1 MTSSLCSV
9 DPGKLEQD
17 VHSAFSML
25 EQIRFVDALWSRRV
39 EDWSNDSDIKTQISN
54 RLGWLSVVDWIRPQ
68 VQKIERLA
76 KQIQTKDFSDIV
88 LLGMGGSSLSAEVM
102 CRIIDRPKEAP
113 RFLMLDSVDPV
124 EIRRALEKTSTSL
137 FIISSKSGTT
147 IETNLIAAEVRRR
160 LEAEGCTDL
169 GSRFIA
175 ITDENTDLHRYAV
188 DQRFR
193 EIFINPS
200 DVGGRYSALS
210 FFGLVPAGLL
220 GMPLETLLDQAVLMA
235 TACKNEKPQHNPG
248 LTLGVFIAVAAKA
261 GRDKLTLILPKR
273 LASLSLWIEQLIAE
287 STGKQ
292 DTGIVPITSESLLP
306 HYGTDRSAVVIE
318 LLGQE
323 TDPGIIARLKTTSCP
338 LLTIQMPDTNAL
350 GGEFFRW
357 EIAAATAGF
366 LLGVNPFNEPN
377 VQQSKKTTQK
387 LLDIYDASG
396 QLPLTE
402 PDTITKGANFLLS
415 DNARQQLKKKEPRHF
430 LELLTTDDY
439 LGLLAYLPT
448 SEIKIE
454 EILKK
459 FCIAVS
465 CIAGH
470 ATTLGYGP
478 RYLHSTGQLHKGGR
492 RNGLFIVITAKP
504 ENDLS
509 IPNKSYS
516 FGILQQAQAIGD
528 FVSLEEGQRRALL
541 IQLPTRDPDVLNDAL
556 TNLLP
561 KALTKSYQT
570 ES

>member
-9 DPGKLEQD
+9 DPGKLEKD

-39 EDWSNDSDIKTQISN
+39 ENWSNDSDIKTQISN

-76 KQIQTKDFSDIV
+76 KQIQAQDFSDIV

-102 CRIIDRPKEAP
+102 YRIIDRPKETP

-124 EIRRALEKTSTSL
+124 EIRRALAKTSTSL
-137 FIISSKSGTT
+137 FIVSSKSGTT
-147 IETNLIAAEVRRR
+147 IETSVIASEVYRR
-160 LEAEGCTDL
+160 LEAEGCTDI

-200 DVGGRYSALS
+200 DIGGRYSALS

-220 GMPLETLLDQAVLMA
+220 GMPLDTLLDQAVLMA

-292 DTGIVPITSESLLP
+292 DTGIVPITSDSLLP

-318 LLGQE
+318 LSDQE
-323 TDPGIIARLKTTSCP
+323 TDPEIVARLKTTFCP
-338 LLTIQMPDTNAL
+338 ILTIQMPDTNAL

-357 EIAAATAGF
+357 EIATATAGF

-377 VQQSKKTTQK
+377 VQQSKKTTTK
-387 LLDIYDASG
+387 LLDIYSASG

-402 PDTITKGANFLLS
+402 PDAITEGAKFLLS
-415 DNARQQLKKKEPRHF
+415 DSARQQLTNKEPHHF

-459 FCIAVS
+459 FCTAVS
-465 CIAGH
+465 CISGH

-528 FVSLEEGQRRALL
+528 FVSLEAGQRRALL

-556 TNLLP
+556 TKLLP
-561 KALTKSYQT
+561 KTLIKNFPT

>member
-1 MTSSLCSV
+1 M
-9 DPGKLEQD
+9 
-17 VHSAFSML
+17 
-25 EQIRFVDALWSRRV
+25 W
-39 EDWSNDSDIKTQISN
+39 
-54 RLGWLSVVDWIRPQ
+54 
-68 VQKIERLA
+68 
-76 KQIQTKDFSDIV
+76 
-88 LLGMGGSSLSAEVM
+88 
-102 CRIIDRPKEAP
+102 
-113 RFLMLDSVDPV
+113 
-124 EIRRALEKTSTSL
+124 
-137 FIISSKSGTT
+137 
-147 IETNLIAAEVRRR
+147 
-160 LEAEGCTDL
+160 
-169 GSRFIA
+169 
-175 ITDENTDLHRYAV
+175 
-188 DQRFR
+188 
-193 EIFINPS
+193 
-200 DVGGRYSALS
+200 
-210 FFGLVPAGLL
+210 
-220 GMPLETLLDQAVLMA
+220 
-235 TACKNEKPQHNPG
+235 
-248 LTLGVFIAVAAKA
+248 
-261 GRDKLTLILPKR
+261 
-273 LASLSLWIEQLIAE
+273 
-287 STGKQ
+287 
-292 DTGIVPITSESLLP
+292 
-306 HYGTDRSAVVIE
+306 
-318 LLGQE
+318 
-323 TDPGIIARLKTTSCP
+323 
-338 LLTIQMPDTNAL
+338 
-350 GGEFFRW
+350 
-357 EIAAATAGF
+357 
-366 LLGVNPFNEPN
+366 
-377 VQQSKKTTQK
+377 
-387 LLDIYDASG
+387 

>member
-17 VHSAFSML
+17 VHSAFAML

-39 EDWSNDSDIKTQISN
+39 EDWSNNSDIKTQISS
-54 RLGWLSVVDWIRPQ
+54 RLGWLSIIDWIQPQ
-68 VQKIERLA
+68 VQKIEQLA
-76 KQIQTKDFSDIV
+76 KQVQANDFSDIV
-88 LLGMGGSSLSAEVM
+88 LLGMGGSSLAAEVM
-102 CRIIDRPKEAP
+102 HRTIGRSKNAPK
-113 RFLMLDSVDPV
+113 FLMLDSVDPV
-124 EIRRALEKTSTSL
+124 EIRRALEKTATSL

-147 IETNLIAAEVRRR
+147 IETNSIAKEVRHR
-160 LEAEGCTDL
+160 LEAEGCTNL
-169 GSRFIA
+169 GSKFIA

-220 GMPLETLLDQAVLMA
+220 GIPLETLLNQAALMA
-235 TACKNEKPQHNPG
+235 TACRNEKPQRNPG

-261 GRDKLTLILPKR
+261 GRDKLTLIFPKR

-292 DTGIVPITSESLLP
+292 ETGIVPITSESLLP

-318 LLGQE
+318 LAGQE
-323 TDPGIIARLKTTSCP
+323 TDPEIVARLKTTSCP
-338 LLTIQMPDTNAL
+338 ILTIQMPDTNFL
-350 GGEFFRW
+350 GSEFFRW
-357 EIAAATAGF
+357 EMAAATAGF

-377 VQQSKKTTQK
+377 VRQSKKTTKK
-387 LLDIYDASG
+387 LLDIYSASG
-396 QLPLTE
+396 QLPLTK
-402 PDTITKGANFLLS
+402 PDAITEDAKFLLS
-415 DNARQQLKKKEPRHF
+415 DSARQQLKNKEPCHF
-430 LELLTTDDY
+430 LDLLTTDDY

-454 EILKK
+454 EILKN
-459 FCIAVS
+459 FCTTVS
-465 CIAGH
+465 GISGH

-478 RYLHSTGQLHKGGR
+478 RYLHSTGQLHKGGK
-492 RNGLFIVITAKP
+492 RNGLFIIITAKP
-504 ENDLS
+504 KNDLPV
-509 IPNKSYS
+509 PNESYS

-528 FVSLEEGQRRALL
+528 FVSLEADQRRALL
-541 IQLPTRDPDVLNDAL
+541 IQLPTRDPNILNDTL

-561 KALTKSYQT
+561 KTLTKNYSV